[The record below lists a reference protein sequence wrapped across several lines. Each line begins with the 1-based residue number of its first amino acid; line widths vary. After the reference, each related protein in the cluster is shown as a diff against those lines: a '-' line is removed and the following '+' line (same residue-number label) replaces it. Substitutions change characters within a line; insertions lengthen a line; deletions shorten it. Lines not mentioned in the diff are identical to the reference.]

1 MRTLTPKQV
10 FFANQ
15 DRHDLLE
22 NIATELGDIEHA
34 EMLLVKEYKS
44 HDLFGAVKVM
54 TFTVTKYE

>member
-1 MRTLTPKQV
+1 MTSFKPKKI

-22 NIATELGDIEHA
+22 NIATELGDIEYA
-34 EMLLVKEYKS
+34 EMLLVNEYKA

-54 TFTVTKYE
+54 TFTVTMYE

>member
-1 MRTLTPKQV
+1 MTSFTQKKV

-22 NIATELGDIEHA
+22 NIATELGEVDYA
-34 EMLLVKEYKS
+34 EMLLVNEYKA

>member
-1 MRTLTPKQV
+1 MYKFNPKKV
-10 FFANQ
+10 FFTNQ

-34 EMLLVKEYKS
+34 EMLLVSEQES

-54 TFTVTKYE
+54 TFTVTMYE

>member
-1 MRTLTPKQV
+1 MSKFTPKKV
-10 FFANQ
+10 FFTNQ

-34 EMLLVKEYKS
+34 EMLLVSEYKE
-44 HDLFGAVKVM
+44 HDLLGAVKVV

>member
-1 MRTLTPKQV
+1 MIAFNPKKI
-10 FFANQ
+10 FFTNQ

-34 EMLLVKEYKS
+34 EMLLVREYKE
-44 HDLFGAVKVM
+44 HDLLGTVKVM